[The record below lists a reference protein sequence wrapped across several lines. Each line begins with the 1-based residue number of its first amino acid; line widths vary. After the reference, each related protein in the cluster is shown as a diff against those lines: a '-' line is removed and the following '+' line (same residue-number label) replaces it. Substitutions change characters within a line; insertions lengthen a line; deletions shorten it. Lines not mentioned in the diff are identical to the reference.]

1 MGRKEKA
8 VVESSLFRTNDS
20 ARTAQELEWCRCLPF
35 SPLYYGAQQEGAVDH
50 EQMVPVPLALNNR
63 VRAVLEPLFPCSIPL
78 SILILHISQQEYV
91 HGMEQ
96 PERRRYHAPAGL
108 LEQVMV
114 NVCRVIRVGDQRII
128 HENAGA
134 AIILPN
140 VDQQGACCIVERVYR
155 SVDLLQAETVIPPLK
170 RETSIALGVGSS
182 SAASTSMEELLYR
195 AGYVAR
201 RLILRPVITLSP
213 QEFSGQSQ
221 QSLRVEEPGPGT
233 TASPGFPFMELPP
246 ELPQNLKHLIPYQ
259 LACELN
265 CAPVGQDHHSLT
277 VAMLDPGDMNSVRR
291 LQGETGLN
299 IFPVACRR
307 EQLHTLLAHQW

>member
-1 MGRKEKA
+1 MGRKAKA
-8 VVESSLFRTNDS
+8 VVESSLFRTNN
-20 ARTAQELEWCRCLPF
+20 AETTAQELEWCRCLPF
-35 SPLYYGAQQEGAVDH
+35 SPLHYGAQQEGVVDH

-63 VRAVLEPLFPCSIPL
+63 VRTVLELLFPGVIPL

-114 NVCRVIRVGDQRII
+114 NVSRVIRVGDQQIV

-134 AIILPN
+134 AIIFPN
-140 VDQQGACCIVERVYR
+140 VDQQGVCSIVERVYH
-155 SVDLLQAETVIPPLK
+155 SIDLLQAETVIPPLK
-170 RETSIALGVGSS
+170 RETAIMLGVGSS
-182 SAASTSMEELLYR
+182 PAAGTSLEDLLYQ

-201 RLILRPVITLSP
+201 SLVLRPAIAIFPYEFAGQP
-213 QEFSGQSQ
+213 QQRLQ
-221 QSLRVEEPGPGT
+221 AGT
-233 TASPGFPFMELPP
+233 SSVFPFMELPQ
-246 ELPQNLKHLIPYQ
+246 ELSQDLKHLIPYH
-259 LACELN
+259 LARELK

-299 IFPVACRR
+299 IFPVACSS
-307 EQLHTLLAHQW
+307 EELQSLLAHQW